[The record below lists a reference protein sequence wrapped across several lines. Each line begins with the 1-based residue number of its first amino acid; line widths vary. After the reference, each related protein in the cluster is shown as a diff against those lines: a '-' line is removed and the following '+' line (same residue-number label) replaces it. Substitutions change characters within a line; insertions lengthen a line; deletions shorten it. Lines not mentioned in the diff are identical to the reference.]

1 MRAIFISFAFFMMVQ
16 KVAPYQ
22 GAYHSRYS
30 YHGTYGDRNEI
41 HENKNAISAIKST
54 MSSNENRS
62 NTTFSDLR
70 RKFNYLEN
78 SSKAYQNLSET
89 KMHKLESKIEHVLAN
104 CKSQDSISQRH
115 RELERKISKM
125 ETRIKTEY
133 SYCRSLADSTCG
145 PCLCFDDYKRSE
157 KYYCDCRN
165 IPPKRDCLEF
175 LKSGLSVDGIYTA
188 TMNNHKVM
196 QVYCDQTT
204 DGGGWTVFQRRY
216 DGSIDF
222 FRQWNAYKDGFGKPH
237 DEFWIGN
244 ENLHVLTSQSL
255 LPKGTELRIDMKTAD
270 MGTRVFA
277 KYKHFHVYNTISKYM
292 LLIFGYSGN
301 AGDSLSSLNGKP
313 FSTYDQDNDSN
324 QKQRCARKY
333 RGAWWYSDCGQSNL
347 NGLFEKPFEEVNSA
361 RIFWNGLGNN
371 KTINFVEM
379 KARRVA

>member
-1 MRAIFISFAFFMMVQ
+1 MMVQ
-16 KVAPYQ
+16 NVAPRHRQ
-22 GAYHSRYS
+22 GVRHSIW
-30 YHGTYGDRNEI
+30 YHGTYADRDEI
-41 HENKNAISAIKST
+41 HKNINAILAIKST
-54 MSSNENRS
+54 MSNNENRT

-70 RKFNYLEN
+70 GKFNYLEN
-78 SSKAYQNLSET
+78 SSKAYQNLSEI
-89 KMHKLESKIEHVLAN
+89 KMLQLESKIAHLLAN
-104 CKSQDSISQRH
+104 YNSHDSILLRH
-115 RELERKISKM
+115 IRELERKISKM
-125 ETRIKTEY
+125 EARMKTEY

-145 PCLCFDDYKRSE
+145 PCLCFDDYKRLG

-175 LKSGLSVDGIYTA
+175 LKSGLTVDGIYTA

-216 DGSIDF
+216 DGSTDF
-222 FRQWNAYKDGFGKPH
+222 YRHWNAYKGGFGKLH
-237 DEFWIGN
+237 HEFWIGN

-255 LPKGTELRIDMKTAD
+255 LPKGTELRIDMKTAGL
-270 MGTRVFA
+270 GTRVFA
-277 KYKHFHVYNTISKYM
+277 KYKHFHVYNRLFNYM
-292 LLIFGYSGN
+292 LLIFKYSGN

-333 RGAWWYSDCGQSNL
+333 RGAWWYSDCGESNL
-347 NGLFEKPFEEVNSA
+347 NGLFEKPFEEVNPA
-361 RIFWNGLGNN
+361 RIFWNGLGTN
-371 KTINFVEM
+371 KTLNFVEM